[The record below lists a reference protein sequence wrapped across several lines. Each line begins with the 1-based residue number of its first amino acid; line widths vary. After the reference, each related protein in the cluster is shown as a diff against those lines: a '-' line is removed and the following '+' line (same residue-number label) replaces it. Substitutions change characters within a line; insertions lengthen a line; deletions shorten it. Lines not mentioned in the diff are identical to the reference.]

1 MEPFIGTSMEGFLF
15 LSRFRD
21 AKLVADLGQSAQQTL
36 YSLRGVVLTSRSQPP
51 KMSPDVDA
59 VTKHPHGEQALSLLV
74 GGLIGHVASLLDGW
88 RSGSSAAQS
97 SLGAQGT
104 LTSTQYAE
112 AVARLIQQ
120 QGGESHYQLAAD
132 RIRFICTKCPFGEAI
147 KQAPGFCHLIGAGLW
162 WGAVQHFG
170 YGKVVFKQRIAVG
183 DEHCD
188 IRVYLKEAAEADSEE
203 GIADLS
209 THDPSPAPVGADA
222 SANETIRLLRARIRR
237 LEHKVEELENAL
249 EERKLIEKAKGILM
263 ERLKLTE
270 TEAMRRL
277 QKESQG
283 QNKRLAQI
291 AHIIVQAG
299 KII

>member
-1 MEPFIGTSMEGFLF
+1 M
-15 LSRFRD
+15 
-21 AKLVADLGQSAQQTL
+21 
-36 YSLRGVVLTSRSQPP
+36 
-51 KMSPDVDA
+51 
-59 VTKHPHGEQALSLLV
+59 VTKYPHGEQALSLLV
-74 GGLIGHVASLLDGW
+74 GGLIGHVASLLDEHG
-88 RSGSSAAQS
+88 GSSAAQR
-97 SLGAQGT
+97 SLDAKGT

-112 AVARLIQQ
+112 AVTWLLQQ
-120 QGGESHYQLAAD
+120 RGGESHYQLAID
-132 RIRFICTKCPFGEAI
+132 HIRFICTKCPFGEAI

-170 YGKVVFKQRIAVG
+170 YGKVIFNQRIAIG
-183 DEHCD
+183 DEQCD
-188 IRVYLKEAAEADSEE
+188 IRVYLKQTAAVDSEE

-209 THDPSPAPVGADA
+209 THDPSPAPVGADL

-237 LEHKVEELENAL
+237 LEHKVEELGNAL

-270 TEAMRRL
+270 AEAMRRL
-277 QKESQG
+277 QKESQRR
-283 QNKRLAQI
+283 NRKLAEI

>member
-1 MEPFIGTSMEGFLF
+1 M
-15 LSRFRD
+15 
-21 AKLVADLGQSAQQTL
+21 
-36 YSLRGVVLTSRSQPP
+36 
-51 KMSPDVDA
+51 
-59 VTKHPHGEQALSLLV
+59 VTKSPHGEEALSLLI
-74 GGLIGHVASLLDGW
+74 GGLIGYVASLLDEHG
-88 RSGSSAAQS
+88 GSSAAQR
-97 SLGAQGT
+97 SLDAQGT

-112 AVARLIQQ
+112 AVTWLLQQ
-120 QGGESHYQLAAD
+120 RGGESHYQLATD
-132 RIRFICTKCPFGEAI
+132 HIRFICTKCPFGEAI

-183 DEHCD
+183 DEQCD
-188 IRVYLKEAAEADSEE
+188 IRVYLKQTAAVDSEE

-209 THDPSPAPVGADA
+209 THDPSPAPVGPDV

-237 LEHKVEELENAL
+237 LEHKVEELGNAL

-270 TEAMRRL
+270 AEAMRRL

-283 QNKRLAQI
+283 QNKRLAEI